1 MSRPPAR
8 ARAQSGYPEAM
19 PGQIWAISEIEDMAY
34 YLHYFTEDLQKESY
48 TCPDYYRK
56 TLIN

>member
-1 MSRPPAR
+1 MSRSVDC
-8 ARAQSGYPEAM
+8 ARAQSGYAEAI
-19 PGQIWAISEIEDMAY
+19 PGQIWAISEIEDMGY

-56 TLIN
+56 TQIN